1 MCYNKKVKSNK
12 TSGTYEGGRS
22 SMTDKNKGYPI
33 ELLELAQSGDRVAED
48 NLIAYIRDNEMRKR
62 ISKYLHKNRQVE
74 DEDLKQEF
82 LIGVALNI
90 SKANLEIGNPIEF
103 IISQGVYRVR
113 SYLRKHIIQNTTQ
126 ICMDCGYESRLN
138 RIVNQYECKKC
149 GSHNVET
156 RETCDHDEFALENKI
171 CEDDEIDRFIED
183 ISACKIIDEF
193 RSTLD
198 INTKAYNLFVLIYDE
213 DINSDNPNIE
223 NYIKE
228 IAKRWGTSQ
237 TLVVQ
242 TKEKLKVKLLRFCQ
256 DRGLEIK
263 DNKFIQV
270 FDIGGC

>member
-1 MCYNKKVKSNK
+1 
-12 TSGTYEGGRS
+12 
-22 SMTDKNKGYPI
+22 MTDKNKEYLI
-33 ELLELAQSGDRVAED
+33 ELLKLAQSGDKVAED
-48 NLIAYIRDNEMRKR
+48 NLIAHIRDNEMRKR

-90 SKANLEIGNPIEF
+90 SKASLEIGNPIEY

-126 ICMDCGYESRLN
+126 VCGDCGYESRLN
-138 RIVNQYECKKC
+138 RVGNHYECKKC
-149 GSHNVET
+149 GSHNIET
-156 RETCDHDEFALENKI
+156 REVYDHDEIALENK
-171 CEDDEIDRFIED
+171 CAEDDEIEKLIED
-183 ISACKIIDEF
+183 AGADSIIEDF
-193 RSTLD
+193 RNTLD
-198 INTKAYNLFVLIYDE
+198 KNTKAYYLFVLLYDE
-213 DINSDNPNIE
+213 DINSDNPDVE

-242 TKEKLKVKLLRFCQ
+242 VREKLKVKLLNFCK

-263 DNKFIQV
+263 NNKFIQ
-270 FDIGGC
+270 IK

>member
-1 MCYNKKVKSNK
+1 
-12 TSGTYEGGRS
+12 
-22 SMTDKNKGYPI
+22 MTDKNKEYLI
-33 ELLELAQSGDRVAED
+33 ELLKLAQSGDKVAED

-90 SKANLEIGNPIEF
+90 SKASLEIGNPIEY

-126 ICMDCGYESRLN
+126 VCGDCGYESRLN
-138 RIVNQYECKKC
+138 RVGNHYECKKC
-149 GSHNVET
+149 GSHNIET
-156 RETCDHDEFALENKI
+156 REVYDHDEIALENK
-171 CEDDEIDRFIED
+171 CAEDDEIEKLIED
-183 ISACKIIDEF
+183 AGADSIIEDF
-193 RSTLD
+193 RNTLD
-198 INTKAYNLFVLIYDE
+198 KNTKAYYLFVLLYDE
-213 DINSDNPNIE
+213 DINSDNPDVE

-242 TKEKLKVKLLRFCQ
+242 VREKLKVKLLNFCK

-263 DNKFIQV
+263 NNKFIQ
-270 FDIGGC
+270 IK

>member
-1 MCYNKKVKSNK
+1 
-12 TSGTYEGGRS
+12 
-22 SMTDKNKGYPI
+22 MTDKNKEYLI
-33 ELLELAQSGDRVAED
+33 ELLKLAQFGDKVAED

-90 SKANLEIGNPIEF
+90 SKASLEIGNPIEY

-126 ICMDCGYESRLN
+126 VCGDCGYESRLN
-138 RIVNQYECKKC
+138 RVGNHYECKKC
-149 GSHNVET
+149 GSHNIET
-156 RETCDHDEFALENKI
+156 REVYDHDEIALENK
-171 CEDDEIDRFIED
+171 CAEDDEIEKLIED
-183 ISACKIIDEF
+183 AGADSIIEDF
-193 RSTLD
+193 RNTLD
-198 INTKAYNLFVLIYDE
+198 KNTKAYYLFVLLYDE
-213 DINSDNPNIE
+213 DINSDNPDVE

-242 TKEKLKVKLLRFCQ
+242 VREKLKVKLLNFCK

-263 DNKFIQV
+263 NNKFIQ
-270 FDIGGC
+270 IK

>member
-1 MCYNKKVKSNK
+1 
-12 TSGTYEGGRS
+12 
-22 SMTDKNKGYPI
+22 MTDKNKEYLI
-33 ELLELAQSGDRVAED
+33 ELLKLAQSGDKVAED

-90 SKANLEIGNPIEF
+90 SKASLEIGNPIEY

-126 ICMDCGYESRLN
+126 VCGDCGYESRLN
-138 RIVNQYECKKC
+138 RVGNHYECKKC
-149 GSHNVET
+149 GSHNIET
-156 RETCDHDEFALENKI
+156 REVYDHDEITLENK
-171 CEDDEIDRFIED
+171 CAEDDEIEKLIED
-183 ISACKIIDEF
+183 AGADSIIEDF
-193 RSTLD
+193 RNTLD
-198 INTKAYNLFVLIYDE
+198 KNTKAYYLFVLLYDE
-213 DINSDNPNIE
+213 DINSDNPDVE

-242 TKEKLKVKLLRFCQ
+242 VREKLKVKLLNFCK

-263 DNKFIQV
+263 NNKFIQ
-270 FDIGGC
+270 IK

>member
-1 MCYNKKVKSNK
+1 
-12 TSGTYEGGRS
+12 
-22 SMTDKNKGYPI
+22 MTDKNKEYLI
-33 ELLELAQSGDRVAED
+33 ELLKLAQSGDKVAED
-48 NLIAYIRDNEMRKR
+48 NLIAYIRDNEMCKR

-90 SKANLEIGNPIEF
+90 SKASLEIGNPIEY

-126 ICMDCGYESRLN
+126 VCGDCGYESRLN
-138 RIVNQYECKKC
+138 RVGNHYECKKC
-149 GSHNVET
+149 GSHNIET
-156 RETCDHDEFALENKI
+156 REVYDHDEIALENK
-171 CEDDEIDRFIED
+171 CAEDDEIEKLIED
-183 ISACKIIDEF
+183 AGADSIIEDF
-193 RSTLD
+193 RNTLD
-198 INTKAYNLFVLIYDE
+198 KNTKAYYLFVLLYDE
-213 DINSDNPNIE
+213 DINSDNPDVE

-242 TKEKLKVKLLRFCQ
+242 VREKLKVKLLNFCK

-263 DNKFIQV
+263 NNKFIQ
-270 FDIGGC
+270 IK